1 MRPEQLTWTDK
12 QWASH
17 LGCDA
22 QDVPG
27 LRQYMTEI
35 YFPGIACDMKT
46 GMYSFQMTKLDVA
59 PSGAKRVRPFVSSD
73 KEFESSERATRYA
86 NEEVLPRMAFSDSY
100 VALIGVPTRA
110 IQMLHIYRK
119 QK

>member
-17 LGCDA
+17 LVCDA
-22 QDVPG
+22 QDVPV
-27 LRQYMTEI
+27 
-35 YFPGIACDMKT
+35 
-46 GMYSFQMTKLDVA
+46 YSFQMTKLDVV

-86 NEEVLPRMAFSDSY
+86 NEEVLPRMTFSDSY
-100 VALIGVPTRA
+100 AALIGVPTRA

>member
-1 MRPEQLTWTDK
+1 MRPEQLIWTDK

-22 QDVPG
+22 QDVPV
-27 LRQYMTEI
+27 
-35 YFPGIACDMKT
+35 
-46 GMYSFQMTKLDVA
+46 YSFQMTKLDVA

>member
-1 MRPEQLTWTDK
+1 MRPEQLTRTDK
-12 QWASH
+12 QWSSH

-22 QDVPG
+22 QDVPV
-27 LRQYMTEI
+27 
-35 YFPGIACDMKT
+35 
-46 GMYSFQMTKLDVA
+46 YSFQMTKLDVV

-73 KEFESSERATRYA
+73 KEFESSERATHYA
-86 NEEVLPRMAFSDSY
+86 NEEVLPRMTFSDSY
-100 VALIGVPTRA
+100 AALIGVPTRA

>member
-1 MRPEQLTWTDK
+1 MRPEQLTSTDK

-27 LRQYMTEI
+27 LRQYMTEN

-86 NEEVLPRMAFSDSY
+86 NEEVLPRMTFSDSY
-100 VALIGVPTRA
+100 ASLIGVPTRA

>member
-27 LRQYMTEI
+27 
-35 YFPGIACDMKT
+35 
-46 GMYSFQMTKLDVA
+46 YSFQMTKLDVA
-59 PSGAKRVRPFVSSD
+59 PSGAKRVRPFVSSY

-100 VALIGVPTRA
+100 AALIGVPTRA